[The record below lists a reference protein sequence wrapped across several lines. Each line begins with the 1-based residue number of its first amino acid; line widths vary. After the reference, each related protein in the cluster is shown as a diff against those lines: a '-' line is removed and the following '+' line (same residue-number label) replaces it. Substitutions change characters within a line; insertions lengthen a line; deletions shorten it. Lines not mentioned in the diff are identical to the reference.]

1 LKVEKEYQKKRFD
14 IEKKARIQEL
24 QFQLANALASSA
36 QAIIGALATPPLGVG
51 IALAG
56 VLAGLTAYQVGV
68 INDQVQ
74 FVQNKQYLGRTGG
87 LVEGSS
93 HDTYGGGVPTMLE
106 GGEFIL
112 NKEAVRA
119 YGDQISSINTA
130 TGGKPMSIDDS
141 RIVQAIAKQNLSTKT
156 PLKAYV
162 LYNDIQDTT
171 KLNNK
176 IEQLARL

>member
-1 LKVEKEYQKKRFD
+1 VAQG
-14 IEKKARIQEL
+14 
-24 QFQLANALASSA
+24 A
-36 QAIIGALATPPLGVG
+36 QAIINAYATLPVPAAIPFSL
-51 IALAG
+51 
-56 VLAGLTAYQVGV
+56 VLAGLTAYQIGV
-68 INDQVQ
+68 INDQLQ
-74 FVQNKQYLGRTGG
+74 FTQNKAYLGRTGG

-93 HDTYGGGVPTMLE
+93 HDSYGGGVPTMLE

-112 NKEAVRA
+112 NREAVRA

-171 KLNNK
+171 KLNKK